1 MRNIQVFFCLNKDP
15 EKGNWKSKRRI
26 QITYHLVVSQW
37 QELYLDKN
45 YMNKGAAA
53 KGLGSQKV
61 PECLCTRFSSG

>member
-1 MRNIQVFFCLNKDP
+1 VL
-15 EKGNWKSKRRI
+15 
-26 QITYHLVVSQW
+26 QW

-61 PECLCTRFSSG
+61 PEFVFAQDSPAGKFW